1 MMPTAMKRT
10 ILHIVVALAAAA
22 VAAGALAHSTPEGM
36 LRMKQYMQTGVPA
49 PYGGLKNPLQ
59 PSAAIVA
66 RGRAVYDEHCA
77 RCHGATGL
85 GDGPDLKELK
95 LPPADLVHMLDML
108 PMNDDF
114 FLWAVSEGGVPFG
127 SQMPAFKDVL
137 ARDDIWRVIAFMRAG
152 FPR

>member
-1 MMPTAMKRT
+1 MKRT

-22 VAAGALAHSTPEGM
+22 VAAGALAHGTPEGM
-36 LRMKQYMQTGVPA
+36 LRMKQYMETGVPK
-49 PYGGLKNPLQ
+49 PYRDLKSPSKPL
-59 PSAAIVA
+59 AEIVA
-66 RGRAVYDEHCA
+66 RGRAIYDEHCA

-108 PMNDDF
+108 PMNDDY
-114 FLWAVSEGGVPFG
+114 FLWTIAEGGVPFG
-127 SQMPAFKDVL
+127 SQMPAFKDML

>member
-59 PSAAIVA
+59 PSAATVA
-66 RGRAVYDEHCA
+66 RGRAVYDEHCT
-77 RCHGATGL
+77 RCHGAGGL
-85 GDGPDLKELK
+85 GDGPDLKELN

-108 PMNDDF
+108 PMNDDY
-114 FLWAVSEGGVPFG
+114 FLWTIAEGGVPFG

>member
-1 MMPTAMKRT
+1 
-10 ILHIVVALAAAA
+10 
-22 VAAGALAHSTPEGM
+22 
-36 LRMKQYMQTGVPA
+36 
-49 PYGGLKNPLQ
+49 
-59 PSAAIVA
+59 
-66 RGRAVYDEHCA
+66 
-77 RCHGATGL
+77 HGAGGL
-85 GDGPDLKELK
+85 GDGPDLKELN

-127 SQMPAFKDVL
+127 SQMPTFKDVL